1 MLYADEHV
9 QGKTMRTLVSKINWP
24 ILIVACATIGLAPL
38 FPEPHV
44 WEKLRMLVQGNLT
57 RAIDWFDLV
66 MHGTPWVLV
75 VLKIWGTFGRDA
87 E

>member
-1 MLYADEHV
+1 MLMNLRE
-9 QGKTMRTLVSKINWP
+9 KTRDTCIQVEQP
-24 ILIVACATIGLAPL
+24 ILIVACATIGLTPC
-38 FPEPHV
+38 FQNHV

-75 VLKIWGTFGRDA
+75 VLKIWGTFSGRA
-87 E
+87 EDKG

>member
-1 MLYADEHV
+1 
-9 QGKTMRTLVSKINWP
+9 MRTLVSKINWP

-38 FPEPHV
+38 SPEPHV
-44 WEKLRMLVQGNLT
+44 REKLRMLVQGNLT
-57 RAIDWFDLV
+57 RAIDGFDLV

>member
-1 MLYADEHV
+1 
-9 QGKTMRTLVSKINWP
+9 MRTLVSKINWP

-44 WEKLRMLVQGNLT
+44 WEKLWMLVQGNLT

>member
-1 MLYADEHV
+1 MLS
-9 QGKTMRTLVSKINWP
+9 LVSKINWP

-44 WEKLRMLVQGNLT
+44 WEKLRMMVQGNLIL
-57 RAIDWFDLV
+57 AIDWFDLL

-75 VLKIWGTFGRDA
+75 VLKIRGTFGGRVDDKG
-87 E
+87 

>member
-1 MLYADEHV
+1 
-9 QGKTMRTLVSKINWP
+9 MRTLVSKINWP

-38 FPEPHV
+38 FPEPHA

-75 VLKIWGTFGRDA
+75 ALKIWGTFGRDA

>member
-1 MLYADEHV
+1 
-9 QGKTMRTLVSKINWP
+9 MRSLLSKINWP

-57 RAIDWFDLV
+57 RAIDWFDLL
-66 MHGTPWVLV
+66 MHRTPWVFV
-75 VLKIWGTFGRDA
+75 MLKIWEAFSRRADDKG
-87 E
+87 

>member
-1 MLYADEHV
+1 
-9 QGKTMRTLVSKINWP
+9 MRTLVSKINWP

-57 RAIDWFDLV
+57 RPIDWFDLV

-75 VLKIWGTFGRDA
+75 VLKIWRTFGRDA

>member
-1 MLYADEHV
+1 
-9 QGKTMRTLVSKINWP
+9 MRTLVSKINWP

-44 WEKLRMLVQGNLT
+44 WEKLRVLVQGNLT
-57 RAIDWFDLV
+57 RPIDWFDLV

>member
-1 MLYADEHV
+1 
-9 QGKTMRTLVSKINWP
+9 
-24 ILIVACATIGLAPL
+24 LAPL

>member
-1 MLYADEHV
+1 
-9 QGKTMRTLVSKINWP
+9 MRSLVSKINWP

-38 FPEPHV
+38 FPEPHA

-57 RAIDWFDLV
+57 LAIDWFDLA
-66 MHGTPWVLV
+66 MHGTPWVLLA
-75 VLKIWGTFGRDA
+75 LKVGGIFGRDA

>member
-1 MLYADEHV
+1 MLS
-9 QGKTMRTLVSKINWP
+9 LVSKINWP

-44 WEKLRMLVQGNLT
+44 WEKLRMMVQGNLIL
-57 RAIDWFDLV
+57 AIDWFDLV

>member
-1 MLYADEHV
+1 
-9 QGKTMRTLVSKINWP
+9 MRTLVSKINWP

-57 RAIDWFDLV
+57 SAFDWFDLL

-75 VLKIWGTFGRDA
+75 VLKIWAIFSGCTDDKG
-87 E
+87 

>member
-1 MLYADEHV
+1 M
-9 QGKTMRTLVSKINWP
+9 INWP

-44 WEKLRMLVQGNLT
+44 WEKLQMLVQGNLT

-75 VLKIWGTFGRDA
+75 ALKIWGTFGRDA

>member
-1 MLYADEHV
+1 MLS
-9 QGKTMRTLVSKINWP
+9 LVSKINWP

-57 RAIDWFDLV
+57 RAIDWFDLL

-75 VLKIWGTFGRDA
+75 VLKIWGTFSGRA
-87 E
+87 EDKG

>member
-1 MLYADEHV
+1 
-9 QGKTMRTLVSKINWP
+9 MRTLVSKINWP

-44 WEKLRMLVQGNLT
+44 WEKLRMLVQGNL
-57 RAIDWFDLV
+57 ACALDWFDLV

>member
-1 MLYADEHV
+1 
-9 QGKTMRTLVSKINWP
+9 MRSFVSKFNWP

-57 RAIDWFDLV
+57 RAIDWFDLL

-75 VLKIWGTFGRDA
+75 VLKIWGTFSGRA
-87 E
+87 EDKG

>member
-1 MLYADEHV
+1 L
-9 QGKTMRTLVSKINWP
+9 
-24 ILIVACATIGLAPL
+24 ILMCGVLGLAP
-38 FPEPHV
+38 FTPEPHLL
-44 WEKLRMLVQGNLT
+44 EKLRMLVQGNLT